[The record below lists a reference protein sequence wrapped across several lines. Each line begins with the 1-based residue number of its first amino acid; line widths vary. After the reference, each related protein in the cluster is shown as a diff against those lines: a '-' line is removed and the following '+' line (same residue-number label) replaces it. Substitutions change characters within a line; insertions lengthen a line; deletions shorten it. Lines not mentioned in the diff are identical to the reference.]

1 MITSPT
7 NAERSI
13 GAILLN
19 VNRYELRNENHAV
32 VDGHVVLKLNGEMVK
47 TKSHLYILDRIRY
60 CCDALQE
67 ITLVLERVEQV
78 DNTEDTVSK
87 ENGACVTSSPPKVGT
102 TDSVVVNVGV
112 DRSNSSSSS
121 TSHSSS
127 STSSTTNL
135 KSNLD
140 ESREYSSSSS
150 SHKRR
155 NPNPITQKS
164 LPSPNMSAEG
174 NVLRFI
180 LTERHNRNFGNVD
193 SSGSSSGTNNSY
205 SSSDSSRQVSPSS
218 LSECQDV
225 LCDDQSPRSISSST
239 SGSSTNSNNASR
251 NTSMHAILSCIP
263 EGTESDISPDSSEI
277 LSTAAVKRTP
287 YNMRTSTS
295 ARHHN
300 LSKMTNRSYISSDSE
315 SSNISN
321 YRYNHEEPTNNQA
334 LSSATQMYPTSS
346 PELFTSP
353 TNMSPAFSY
362 SRSTC
367 TPPSATSQQQPSTTM
382 SIADFGSLE
391 SSPIGLNIASSH
403 HPWNGS
409 SSLSPSDATTSPSL
423 EYDKSRNRSNHNHS
437 TDSNR
442 RDSSSLGASA
452 TTNGNTT
459 AFFSPDVVGHGDT
472 QKKLSFSPLA
482 MKMSAQMTSME
493 KQHGMLN
500 GRSPFNSQEAKTE
513 GNSIHNSNHHP
524 IECNPTEEET
534 SSNPLDSCS
543 ISTVFHSPFSNLLPT
558 TPNDINTIST
568 KKSHISKTLSHHEVP
583 ISMLDCNYVQECDS
597 IDTLERIIQSL
608 SQVSPPEFPSLLR
621 LAESRL
627 SEIREKK
634 VETAERMICNRSI
647 DNEEE
652 EEPPRPSTPPIPT
665 IQQNFS
671 GELTTASTT
680 AVPSQIRFT
689 NIFQHSETNSNEYA
703 STNPTSSVDCNAHD
717 DNETY
722 DDESCHTLRER
733 MNDIVLAHAEL
744 SDNLTVV
751 LEERNGMQQ
760 DMASHIQTLET
771 TIVDMENYMMEQN
784 KVSSRNIQVLQKL
797 KDEAEEDITH
807 LREMVVT
814 TSDEAKTV
822 SIRLKHCKE
831 DVRRLRYELEEERE
845 EKLKILK
852 QGDVVQNDLRSQVK
866 NLSEQLQV
874 YEEETDIMKEL
885 LEEVK
890 CEFQAMSK
898 ENEETIQDLQQQL
911 EESQRK
917 LKRLERQNQ
926 KSTRQLDEDFKNRPK
941 FKEILKEFAA
951 AEACAN
957 SLAKALVESETELSN
972 TVEANKKLLYKYST
986 LKKEKMEL
994 EEKNG
999 ELSEQILML
1008 NEELKSSHCFID
1020 NLYAQVHADKE
1031 LRLSYNDLKQQ
1042 WEQEKIIY
1050 EQKIHDLKAR
1060 IDKASDMV
1068 AREVYDQEVAKTATL
1083 TQTLEE
1089 KEVEIVSLSNK
1100 VRHLEKLIDDKDET
1114 PKKGRAQASPL
1125 RRSIEIHDDSNVP
1138 STSSK
1143 STSHQASLNE
1153 QISHMNTV
1161 KIHVPRSSALQAVG
1175 GRAALNAKLKKTR
1188 GTMLQSQKTVKN
1200 INGDSKGGLGK
1211 RSALGSINTN
1221 NRMASGRRQS
1231 FNNGSGKENVSLVQ

>member
-1 MITSPT
+1 
-7 NAERSI
+7 
-13 GAILLN
+13 
-19 VNRYELRNENHAV
+19 
-32 VDGHVVLKLNGEMVK
+32 
-47 TKSHLYILDRIRY
+47 
-60 CCDALQE
+60 
-67 ITLVLERVEQV
+67 
-78 DNTEDTVSK
+78 
-87 ENGACVTSSPPKVGT
+87 
-102 TDSVVVNVGV
+102 
-112 DRSNSSSSS
+112 
-121 TSHSSS
+121 
-127 STSSTTNL
+127 
-135 KSNLD
+135 
-140 ESREYSSSSS
+140 
-150 SHKRR
+150 
-155 NPNPITQKS
+155 
-164 LPSPNMSAEG
+164 
-174 NVLRFI
+174 
-180 LTERHNRNFGNVD
+180 
-193 SSGSSSGTNNSY
+193 
-205 SSSDSSRQVSPSS
+205 
-218 LSECQDV
+218 
-225 LCDDQSPRSISSST
+225 
-239 SGSSTNSNNASR
+239 
-251 NTSMHAILSCIP
+251 MHAILSCIP
-263 EGTESDISPDSSEI
+263 EGTESDVSPDSSEV

-287 YNMRTSTS
+287 YNNMRTN
-295 ARHHN
+295 ARRRTN

-315 SSNISN
+315 SSSISN
-321 YRYNHEEPTNNQA
+321 QYNHEPTNNQA
-334 LSSATQMYPTSS
+334 LPSSSAIKMYPTPS

-353 TNMSPAFSY
+353 TNFSPAFSY

-367 TPPSATSQQQPSTTM
+367 TPPSATTQQQPSTTV

-403 HPWNGS
+403 PWNGS
-409 SSLSPSDATTSPSL
+409 SSLSPSNDDTTSPSL
-423 EYDKSRNRSNHNHS
+423 EYDKNRNRSGHNRS
-437 TDSNR
+437 ASGNR
-442 RDSSSLGASA
+442 RNRSSLGASD

-459 AFFSPDVVGHGDT
+459 TFFSPDVVVGHDDT

-482 MKMSAQMTSME
+482 MKMSARMSSME
-493 KQHGMLN
+493 KQHGMSSSL
-500 GRSPFNSQEAKTE
+500 FNSQEAKAE
-513 GNSIHNSNHHP
+513 SSNNNNSSNHS
-524 IECNPTEEET
+524 IECNPTEEQQT

-568 KKSHISKTLSHHEVP
+568 KKSHISKALSHHEIP
-583 ISMLDCNYVQECDS
+583 ISMLDCNYVQDCDS
-597 IDTLERIIQSL
+597 VDTLERIIKSL
-608 SQVSPPEFPSLLR
+608 SQTSPPEFPSLLR

-627 SEIREKK
+627 SEVQDKK
-634 VETAERMICNRSI
+634 GAEEQMISNRSM

-671 GELTTASTT
+671 GEMTTASTR

-689 NIFQHSETNSNEYA
+689 NSFQHSETNSNEYGS
-703 STNPTSSVDCNAHD
+703 STNPTSSVDCNDAH

-771 TIVDMENYMMEQN
+771 TIVEMENYMMEQN

-797 KDEAEEDITH
+797 KDEAEDDITH

-822 SIRLKHCKE
+822 SIRLKHCEE
-831 DVRRLRYELEEERE
+831 DVRRLRNELEEERG
-845 EKLKILK
+845 EKLNILK
-852 QGDVVQNDLRSQVK
+852 QGDVVQSDLRGQVK

-874 YEEETDIMKEL
+874 YEEETSIMKEI

-911 EESQRK
+911 EQSQRK
-917 LKRLERQNQ
+917 LKRLELRNQ
-926 KSTRQLDEDFKNRPK
+926 QSTRQLDENFQNRPK

-957 SLAKALVESETELSN
+957 SLAKALVESETELSD

-1042 WEQEKIIY
+1042 WEQEKVMY

-1060 IDKASDMV
+1060 IDEASDMV
-1068 AREVYDQEVAKTATL
+1068 AREVYDQEVAKTAAL

-1089 KEVEIVSLSNK
+1089 KEVEIVKLSNK
-1100 VRHLEKLIDDKDET
+1100 IRRLEKLIDDRDAT
-1114 PKKGRAQASPL
+1114 PKKGRAQGSPA
-1125 RRSIEIHDDSNVP
+1125 RHSIEIHDDNNVRA
-1138 STSSK
+1138 K
-1143 STSHQASLNE
+1143 SAKRTNDQASSNE
-1153 QISHMNTV
+1153 KTSHMNTV
-1161 KIHVPRSSALQAVG
+1161 KIHVPRSSALQAIG

-1200 INGDSKGGLGK
+1200 IDGDSKGGLGK

-1221 NRMASGRRQS
+1221 RMGSGRRQS
-1231 FNNGSGKENVSLVQ
+1231 YNGSGKENVSFVQ